1 RRYSLRRDWHWLQG
15 DMGKGF
21 AQSLSG
27 GKRASRRLLSELVN
41 GTWNDGA
48 GAVRPARIY
57 HKQIACAVKGQ
68 TLCAARH
75 RTKSRSRIPMENS
88 RRIVSVDVPAQIRH
102 KEIAHAVEGQ
112 AGWAI
117 GGIQRGKG
125 SARSVRFVCID
136 ATLIDVTDAVIRH
149 EQVPRAVESH
159 ASRVVQPRGKGGS
172 QPVRF
177 VFIDDAAVVIRYKQI
192 TCLVHDQVGRVTQP
206 GRKDG

>member
-88 RRIVSVDVPAQIRH
+88 RRFVSV
-102 KEIAHAVEGQ
+102 
-112 AGWAI
+112 
-117 GGIQRGKG
+117 
-125 SARSVRFVCID
+125 
-136 ATLIDVTDAVIRH
+136 
-149 EQVPRAVESH
+149 
-159 ASRVVQPRGKGGS
+159 
-172 QPVRF
+172 
-177 VFIDDAAVVIRYKQI
+177 DDAAVVIRHKQI
-192 TCLVHDQVGRVTQP
+192 ACLVHDQVGRVTQP